1 MNLRAMVRLAPALA
15 GMVLLAGCPVIPHN
29 VVVNDTG
36 AEIRVQNPDKS
47 IFAALSREIT
57 LKPGARWD
65 MWAYTEN
72 AEVRAGNCAYTWP
85 DLASDEAWQAL
96 RGAWATPEERLRG
109 RLELRLQPDFSL
121 RVFPVNDD
129 GTVLEE
135 LSAPMLPAAPK
146 VDCRNG

>member
-15 GMVLLAGCPVIPHN
+15 GMVLLAGCPVVPHN

-72 AEVRAGNCAYTWP
+72 AEVRAGNCTYTWP
-85 DLASDEAWQAL
+85 DLASDDAWQAL
-96 RGAWATPEERLRG
+96 RGSWATPEQRLAAGWNSACSLIFRSGYSRSMMMER
-109 RLELRLQPDFSL
+109 
-121 RVFPVNDD
+121 
-129 GTVLEE
+129 
-135 LSAPMLPAAPK
+135 
-146 VDCRNG
+146 CWRN